1 MFGMVLSKA
10 CCKGDI
16 TIEVTGLRTAGSI
29 QAKAAS
35 ITDMVSAAVVPVSR
49 AASVRQ
55 DLHSVQ
61 DKAGSHALAD
71 DMVCPRI
78 TGLGAEL
85 DDLGPVMERTTI
97 LGSSAFRAGCD
108 R

>member
-16 TIEVTGLRTAGSI
+16 TIEVTGLRAARSI
-29 QAKAAS
+29 QANATS

-49 AASVRQ
+49 AASVTQ
-55 DLHSVQ
+55 DLRFVQ
-61 DKAGSHALAD
+61 DEAGSHALAY
-71 DMVCPRI
+71 DMICPRI

-85 DDLGPVMERTTI
+85 DDLGPVMERATI
-97 LGSSAFRAGCD
+97 LGSSGGLR
-108 R
+108 